1 MHDSS
6 AYDADTMFACLL
18 RTMYCWVSIRNA
30 VESNTVLFCVS
41 VFLYVCV
48 SLLCVCFSL
57 YLSLCVCV
65 CVYVYVCQ
73 CVYVRLPSSVSSELA
88 STEYL
93 AFGTLQCQIRETFK
107 AYLEQR

>member
-1 MHDSS
+1 M
-6 AYDADTMFACLL
+6 C
-18 RTMYCWVSIRNA
+18 
-30 VESNTVLFCVS
+30 
-41 VFLYVCV
+41 VFLFSVCV
-48 SLLCVCFSL
+48 SLSISLCV
-57 YLSLCVCV
+57 CVCV